1 MKSRLKRFWLNL
13 KKAANG
19 VKLVFSRPKY
29 VLLAALLAFLISTLI
44 YFSINFNFYA
54 SLLGS
59 GLPILDKFGVIWLLI
74 SSMFGSYFA
83 DLFGALLLG
92 LSILQGIAL
101 ALLIYNLKTNKKIDA
116 KTATGSGVA
125 TAAAIVGLGC
135 VSCGTSLLIPIMTLI
150 FSSSA
155 YAFLD
160 AANTIVLIL
169 ASVLSLYAIY
179 KMGLMIHIN
188 HVTKSWMKEGKNEK
202 SK

>member
-19 VKLVFSRPKY
+19 AKLVFSRPKY
-29 VLLAALLAFLISTLI
+29 VFLAIVLAFLISILI

-54 SLLGS
+54 SLLSS
-59 GLPILDKFGVIWLLI
+59 GLPILDKFGVVWLLI
-74 SSMFGSYFA
+74 SSMFGSYFT
-83 DLFGALLLG
+83 DSFGLLLLV
-92 LSILQGIAL
+92 LSMLQGVAL
-101 ALLIYNLKTNKKIDA
+101 ALLIYNFKTNKKLDA
-116 KTATGSGVA
+116 KTATGSSIA

-160 AANTIVLIL
+160 AANTIVLVL

-188 HVTKSWMKEGKNEK
+188 HVTKSWMKEGKGEK
-202 SK
+202 NK